1 MSYLENDQYGMYA
14 RYQNGHSGPGPRLM
28 GAETLVGN
36 DVCNMKNEELGSI
49 KEIMLDI
56 ADGKVSYAVLSF
68 GGVFGI
74 GEKLFAVPWEALTLD
89 TANKRFVLNMNKEQL
104 EKAPGFDKDK
114 WPDMAD
120 RTWQGELH
128 TYYGTTHHHDL
139 RN

>member
-1 MSYLENDQYGMYA
+1 M
-14 RYQNGHSGPGPRLM
+14 
-28 GAETLVGN
+28 
-36 DVCNMKNEELGSI
+36 
-49 KEIMLDI
+49 
-56 ADGKVSYAVLSF
+56 
-68 GGVFGI
+68 
-74 GEKLFAVPWEALTLD
+74 EALRLD

-128 TYYGTTHHHDL
+128 TYYGTTRHHDL